1 MKCPVCGN
9 EIKEEQLYCESC
21 GYEIRIVPD
30 FEAELDTN
38 IRETLTE
45 VTEVV
50 SEIVSK
56 EEQAA
61 DEDAIRSLSGDAA
74 SEEDVPWYEADERPS
89 LFLGIYHFL
98 KKRKKMSLI
107 LLSLTVLAIGLTVV
121 FGMRRATRQTFRY
134 QYEQGVSAAERGNY
148 EQALAYMRQ
157 ALHYDNQQT
166 EARMLMAGYYEK
178 LGDLQSASEIY
189 LDLTS
194 YDEYRV
200 EAYERLVAIYES
212 EERYL
217 GICNLMERCEYEE
230 IRTSYNQYLA
240 EEPIFSIADGV
251 YEDAQL
257 LKISANTN
265 GIIYYTLDGTTP
277 DEADLVY
284 TSPILLESG
293 EYRIQA
299 VFINEFGM
307 MSKVH
312 SGQYVIEAEPP
323 NEPIVSPDGGD
334 YGVPE
339 YISVEIPQGCT
350 VYYTADGT
358 MPDSNSTPYSRD
370 ICMPL
375 GVTLY
380 RFISYNEDHVASD
393 ITQVEYHLNLNEPR
407 FSPYQAMLITTA
419 GLSQRG
425 ILLTME
431 GEVAGAKGIYS
442 YEAQAAFVYKGE
454 VYYLVSEYYTD
465 ESGGTYQSQTKYAV
479 SVAYG
484 ILYQT
489 AMDAD
494 GHYTVIDF

>member
-30 FEAELDTN
+30 FEPELDTN
-38 IRETLTE
+38 IRETM
-45 VTEVV
+45 TEVV

-56 EEQAA
+56 EEQPA
-61 DEDAIRSLSGDAA
+61 DKERKKSSSGGEAFED
-74 SEEDVPWYEADERPS
+74 DVPWYAAEERPS
-89 LFLGIYHFL
+89 LLLGMFHFL
-98 KKRKKMSLI
+98 KKRKKVSLI
-107 LLSLTVLAIGLTVV
+107 LLSLFVAAIGLTVAI
-121 FGMRRATRQTFRY
+121 GMRRANRQTYRY
-134 QYEQGVSAAERGNY
+134 QYERGISAAQRGDY
-148 EQALAYMRQ
+148 DQAVACMRQ
-157 ALHYDNQQT
+157 AIHYDNQQT
-166 EARMLMAGYYEK
+166 EARMLMAGYYERM
-178 LGDLQSASEIY
+178 GELQSASEIY

-217 GICNLMERCEYEE
+217 EICNLMERCEYVE
-230 IRTSYNQYLA
+230 IRTNYNQYLA

-265 GIIYYTLDGTTP
+265 GIIYYTLDGTMP

-299 VFINEFGM
+299 IFINEFGM

-312 SGQYVIEAEPP
+312 NGQFDIEAEPP
-323 NEPIVSPDGGD
+323 NEPLLSPDGGD

-339 YISVEIPQGCT
+339 YISVEVPQGCK

-358 MPDSNSTPYSRD
+358 MPDSNSTPYTRD

-380 RFISYNEDHVASD
+380 RFISYNEDRAASN
-393 ITQVEYHLNLNEPR
+393 ITQVEYHLNLSEPR
-407 FSPYQAMLITTA
+407 YSPYQAMLITTA
-419 GLSQRG
+419 GLTERG

-442 YEAQAAFVYKGE
+442 YEAQAAFVYEGE

-465 ESGGTYQSQTKYAV
+465 ESGSRYQSQTKYAV

>member
-30 FEAELDTN
+30 FEPELDNN
-38 IRETLTE
+38 IRETM
-45 VTEVV
+45 TEVV
-50 SEIVSK
+50 SELVSD
-56 EEQAA
+56 EEQA
-61 DEDAIRSLSGDAA
+61 DEENTDRTDSDDDFL
-74 SEEDVPWYEADERPS
+74 EDEVPWYAGDERPS
-89 LFLGIYHFL
+89 ILLGIFHFFE
-98 KKRKKMSLI
+98 KRKKTALI
-107 LLSLTVLAIGLTVV
+107 LLSVLALAIGLTV
-121 FGMRRATRQTFRY
+121 FLGMQRARRETYRY
-134 QYEQGVSAAERGNY
+134 QYDQGVSAAGRGDY
-148 EQALAYMRQ
+148 EQAVACMRQ
-157 ALHYDNQQT
+157 ALHYDNQQI
-166 EARMLMAGYYEK
+166 EARMLMAGYYER
-178 LGDLQSASEIY
+178 LGDKESAAEIY

-194 YDEYRV
+194 YGEYRV

-217 GICNLMERCEYEE
+217 EICNLMERCEYAE
-230 IRTSYNQYLA
+230 IKTNYNRYLA

-284 TSPILLESG
+284 TSPVLLESG

-312 SGQYVIEAEPP
+312 GGQYVIEAEPP
-323 NEPIVSPDGGD
+323 NEPIISPDGGD
-334 YGVPE
+334 YAVPE
-339 YISVEIPQGCT
+339 YISVEVPQGCK
-350 VYYTADGT
+350 VYYTSDGT
-358 MPDSNSTPYSRD
+358 MPDNNSTPYSRD

-375 GVTLY
+375 GVTTY
-380 RFISYNEDHVASD
+380 RFVSYNDEYVASD
-393 ITQVEYHLNLNEPR
+393 ITQVEYHLYLSEPR
-407 FSPYQAMLITTA
+407 YSPYQAMLITTA
-419 GLSQRG
+419 GLTQRG

-442 YEAQAAFVYKGE
+442 YEAQAAFVYEGE
-454 VYYLVSEYYTD
+454 IYYLISEYYTD
-465 ESGGTYQSQTKYAV
+465 ESGSTYQSQTKYAV